1 MMLGNLNKI
10 PPYLFKNTAR
20 SFIKKKKNDENEMNL
35 YRVQQREFIAKQ
47 TVNEY
52 DAVLSLPSVKGES
65 YRDRLIRIKNDI
77 GKLHDSFKIDLSS
90 RIKVTNQY
98 IKDTKYEHKK
108 IDDSIISKRKGKKIL
123 TIREMEMYRQFD
135 RLSER
140 ARYYQKDIKKRTD
153 QNESQKQGEVYI
165 SKDDAFVSTLNNIDF
180 SNLNKKLSF
189 MNASTFM
196 MRKSKKIKEPMI
208 GRISS
213 EKIEKVIVSKK
224 FEIQLCYEAAL
235 RRNRKISG
243 VMNWSWMLNT
253 SGKISDIRLERSNI
267 TDDRM
272 INCIRRK
279 LSQWKFPRPR
289 RGSVKIEFPFKFST
303 IKG

>member
-1 MMLGNLNKI
+1 
-10 PPYLFKNTAR
+10 
-20 SFIKKKKNDENEMNL
+20 MNL

-52 DAVLSLPSVKGES
+52 DAILSLPSVKGES

-140 ARYYQKDIKKRTD
+140 ARYYQKRH
-153 QNESQKQGEVYI
+153 
-165 SKDDAFVSTLNNIDF
+165 
-180 SNLNKKLSF
+180 
-189 MNASTFM
+189 
-196 MRKSKKIKEPMI
+196 
-208 GRISS
+208 
-213 EKIEKVIVSKK
+213 
-224 FEIQLCYEAAL
+224 
-235 RRNRKISG
+235 
-243 VMNWSWMLNT
+243 
-253 SGKISDIRLERSNI
+253 
-267 TDDRM
+267 
-272 INCIRRK
+272 
-279 LSQWKFPRPR
+279 
-289 RGSVKIEFPFKFST
+289 
-303 IKG
+303 